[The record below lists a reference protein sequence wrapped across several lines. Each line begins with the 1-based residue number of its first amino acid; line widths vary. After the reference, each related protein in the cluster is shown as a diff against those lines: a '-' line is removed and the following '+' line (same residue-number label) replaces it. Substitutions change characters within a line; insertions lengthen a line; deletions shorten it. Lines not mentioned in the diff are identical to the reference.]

1 MKYIAQENLVALAR
15 IFNKHSYSLYLVGGA
30 VRDYILKKENS
41 DYDLTTSATPDEVKV
56 MFKRTIDTGIKHGT
70 VTVIF
75 SGEHYEITTFRTEGD
90 YSDSR
95 HPDSVTFVRSLEE
108 DLKRRDFTINALAC
122 DIITGEII
130 DLHGG
135 TDDLEKGIIRAIGI
149 PEDRFD
155 EDALRMFRA
164 CRFAAKLDFT
174 IEENTLKAIKS
185 LHGNIRK
192 VSVERIKD
200 EMDKL
205 LLSPCPVRGLEY
217 LENTGLM
224 EEIIPEITLTTSLKE
239 AIRRAKENN
248 LPLTSLY
255 AILFSGMSAQD
266 TEKALMHLKAS
277 NKEKKEITLLSSG
290 LGNIPYDNTPVS
302 IRRLIKKYGKENIL
316 PLFTLRRAYG
326 YTEEEDLRYEEK
338 VKEELKKDPAL
349 EIKDLDITGKDLEAI
364 VKPGPEMGRML
375 NYLLDEVIKNP
386 RLNNRDDLLELASHG
401 F

>member
-149 PEDRFD
+149 PEDRFN

-224 EEIIPEITLTTSLKE
+224 EEIIPEITLTNSLKE

-277 NKEKKEITLLSSG
+277 NREKKEITLLSSG

-326 YTEEEDLRYEEK
+326 YTEEEDIRYEEK

-386 RLNNRDDLLELASHG
+386 RLNNRDDLLEHASHG

>member
-1 MKYIAQENLVALAR
+1 MKYIAPENLVALAR

-149 PEDRFD
+149 PEDRFN

-248 LPLTSLY
+248 LPLISLY

-326 YTEEEDLRYEEK
+326 YTEEEDIRYEEK

>member
-135 TDDLEKGIIRAIGI
+135 TDDLGKGIIRAIGI

-255 AILFSGMSAQD
+255 AILFSGMAAQD

-277 NKEKKEITLLSSG
+277 NREKKEITLLSSG

-338 VKEELKKDPAL
+338 VKEELEKDPAL

>member
-135 TDDLEKGIIRAIGI
+135 TDDLGKGIIRAIGI

-255 AILFSGMSAQD
+255 AILFSGMSALD
-266 TEKALMHLKAS
+266 TKKALMHLKAS
-277 NKEKKEITLLSSG
+277 NREKKEITLLSSG

-338 VKEELKKDPAL
+338 VKEELEKDPAL

>member
-1 MKYIAQENLVALAR
+1 MKYIVPENLVALAR

-135 TDDLEKGIIRAIGI
+135 TDDLGKGIIRAIGI

-248 LPLTSLY
+248 LPLISLY

-326 YTEEEDLRYEEK
+326 YTEEEDIRYEEK

>member
-135 TDDLEKGIIRAIGI
+135 TDDLGKGIIRAIGI

-248 LPLTSLY
+248 LPLISLY

-326 YTEEEDLRYEEK
+326 YTEEEDIRYEEK

>member
-224 EEIIPEITLTTSLKE
+224 EEIIPEITLTNSLKE
-239 AIRRAKENN
+239 AIRLAKENN

-277 NKEKKEITLLSSG
+277 NREKKEITLLSSG

-326 YTEEEDLRYEEK
+326 YTEEEDIRYEEK
-338 VKEELKKDPAL
+338 VKEELEKDPAL

-375 NYLLDEVIKNP
+375 NYLLDEVIKNS

>member
-149 PEDRFD
+149 PEDRFN

-224 EEIIPEITLTTSLKE
+224 EEIIPEITLTNSLKE

-277 NKEKKEITLLSSG
+277 NREKKEITLLSSG

-326 YTEEEDLRYEEK
+326 YTEEEDIRYEEK
-338 VKEELKKDPAL
+338 VKEELEKDPAL

-386 RLNNRDDLLELASHG
+386 RLNNRDDLLKLASHG

>member
-277 NKEKKEITLLSSG
+277 NREKKEITLLSSG

>member
-149 PEDRFD
+149 PEDRFN

-224 EEIIPEITLTTSLKE
+224 EEIIPEITLTNSLKE

-277 NKEKKEITLLSSG
+277 NREKKEITLLSSG

-326 YTEEEDLRYEEK
+326 YTEEEDIRYEEK
-338 VKEELKKDPAL
+338 VKEELEKDPAL
-349 EIKDLDITGKDLEAI
+349 EIKELDITGKDLKAI

-386 RLNNRDDLLELASHG
+386 RLNNRDDLLKLASHG

>member
-149 PEDRFD
+149 PEDRFN

-266 TEKALMHLKAS
+266 TEKALIHLKAS
-277 NKEKKEITLLSSG
+277 NREKKEITLLSSG

-326 YTEEEDLRYEEK
+326 YTEEEDIRYEEK

>member
-277 NKEKKEITLLSSG
+277 NREKKEITLLSSG

-326 YTEEEDLRYEEK
+326 YTEEEDIRYEEK
-338 VKEELKKDPAL
+338 VKEELEKDPAL

>member
-1 MKYIAQENLVALAR
+1 MKYIAPENLVALAR

-149 PEDRFD
+149 PEDRFN

-224 EEIIPEITLTTSLKE
+224 EEIIPEITLTNSLKE

-266 TEKALMHLKAS
+266 TEKALIHLKAS
-277 NKEKKEITLLSSG
+277 NREKKEITLLSSG

-326 YTEEEDLRYEEK
+326 YTEEEDIRYEEK
-338 VKEELKKDPAL
+338 VKEELEKDPAL

-386 RLNNRDDLLELASHG
+386 RLNNRDDLLKLASHG

>member
-122 DIITGEII
+122 DILTGEII

-149 PEDRFD
+149 PEDRFN

-224 EEIIPEITLTTSLKE
+224 EEIIPEITLTNSLKE

-255 AILFSGMSAQD
+255 AILFSGMSSQD
-266 TEKALMHLKAS
+266 TEKALIHLKAS
-277 NKEKKEITLLSSG
+277 NREKKEITLLSSG

-326 YTEEEDLRYEEK
+326 YTEEEDIRYEEK
-338 VKEELKKDPAL
+338 VKEELEKDPAL

>member
-135 TDDLEKGIIRAIGI
+135 TDDLGKGIIRAIGI

-277 NKEKKEITLLSSG
+277 NREKKEITLLSSG

-326 YTEEEDLRYEEK
+326 YTEEEDIRYEEK
-338 VKEELKKDPAL
+338 VKEELEKDPAL

>member
-135 TDDLEKGIIRAIGI
+135 TDDLGKGIIRAIGI
-149 PEDRFD
+149 PEDRFN

-266 TEKALMHLKAS
+266 TEKALIHLKAS
-277 NKEKKEITLLSSG
+277 NREKKEITLLSSG

>member
-1 MKYIAQENLVALAR
+1 MKYIAPENLVALAR

-149 PEDRFD
+149 PEDRFN

-205 LLSPCPVRGLEY
+205 LLSPCPMRGLEY

-224 EEIIPEITLTTSLKE
+224 EEIIPEITLTNSLKE

-277 NKEKKEITLLSSG
+277 NREKKEITLLSSG

-326 YTEEEDLRYEEK
+326 YTEEEDIRYEEK

>member
-277 NKEKKEITLLSSG
+277 NREKKEITLLSSG

-338 VKEELKKDPAL
+338 VKEELEKDPAL

>member
-1 MKYIAQENLVALAR
+1 MKYIAPESLVALAR

-41 DYDLTTSATPDEVKV
+41 DYDLTTSATPDEVKA

-75 SGEHYEITTFRTEGD
+75 SGEHYEITTFRTESD

-122 DIITGEII
+122 DILTGDII

-149 PEDRFD
+149 PEDRFN

-174 IEENTLKAIKS
+174 IEENTLEAIKS
-185 LHGNIRK
+185 LHSNIRK

-205 LLSPCPVRGLEY
+205 LLSPYPVRGLEY

-224 EEIIPEITLTTSLKE
+224 EEIIPEITLTNSLRE

-266 TEKALMHLKAS
+266 TEKALINLKAS
-277 NKEKKEITLLSSG
+277 NREKKEITLLSSG
-290 LGNIPYDNTPVS
+290 LGNIPYDNEPIQ
-302 IRRLIKKYGKENIL
+302 IRRFIKKYGKENIL
-316 PLFTLRRAYG
+316 PLFALRRAYG
-326 YTEEEDLRYEEK
+326 YTENEDLCYEEK
-338 VKEELKKDPAL
+338 VKEELDKNPAL
-349 EIKDLDITGKDLEAI
+349 EIKDLAVTGKDLEAI

-386 RLNNRDDLLELASHG
+386 RLNNRDDLLALASHG

>member
-149 PEDRFD
+149 PEDRFN

-224 EEIIPEITLTTSLKE
+224 EEIIPEITLTNSLKE

-266 TEKALMHLKAS
+266 TEKALIHLKAS
-277 NKEKKEITLLSSG
+277 NREKKEITLLSSG

-326 YTEEEDLRYEEK
+326 YTEEEDIRYEEK
-338 VKEELKKDPAL
+338 VKEELEKDPAL

-386 RLNNRDDLLELASHG
+386 RLNNRDDLLKLASHG

>member
-149 PEDRFD
+149 PEDRFN

-224 EEIIPEITLTTSLKE
+224 EEIIPEITLTNSLKE

-277 NKEKKEITLLSSG
+277 NREKKEITLLSSG

-326 YTEEEDLRYEEK
+326 YTEEEDIRYEEK
-338 VKEELKKDPAL
+338 VKEELEKDPAL

>member
-149 PEDRFD
+149 PEDRFN

-224 EEIIPEITLTTSLKE
+224 EEIIPEITLTNSLKE

-266 TEKALMHLKAS
+266 TEKALIHLKAS
-277 NKEKKEITLLSSG
+277 NREKKEITLLSSG

-326 YTEEEDLRYEEK
+326 YTEEEDIRYEEK

-386 RLNNRDDLLELASHG
+386 RLNNRDDLLKLASHG

>member
-1 MKYIAQENLVALAR
+1 MKYIAPENLVALAR

-122 DIITGEII
+122 DILTGEII

-149 PEDRFD
+149 PEDRFN

-224 EEIIPEITLTTSLKE
+224 EEIIPEITLTNSLKE

-266 TEKALMHLKAS
+266 TEKALIHLKAS
-277 NKEKKEITLLSSG
+277 NREKKEITLLSSG

-326 YTEEEDLRYEEK
+326 YTEEEDIRYEEK
-338 VKEELKKDPAL
+338 VKEELEKDPAL

>member
-1 MKYIAQENLVALAR
+1 MKYIAPENLVALAR

-149 PEDRFD
+149 PEDRFN

-224 EEIIPEITLTTSLKE
+224 EEIIPEITLTNSLKE

-277 NKEKKEITLLSSG
+277 NREKKEITLLSSG

-326 YTEEEDLRYEEK
+326 YTEEEDIRYEEK
-338 VKEELKKDPAL
+338 VKEELEKDPAL

>member
-149 PEDRFD
+149 PEDRFN

-224 EEIIPEITLTTSLKE
+224 EEIIPEITLTNSLKE

-255 AILFSGMSAQD
+255 AILFSGMSSQD
-266 TEKALMHLKAS
+266 TEKALIHLKAS
-277 NKEKKEITLLSSG
+277 NREKKEITLLSSG

-326 YTEEEDLRYEEK
+326 YTEEEDIRYEEK

-386 RLNNRDDLLELASHG
+386 RLNNRDDLLKLASHG